1 MTGSPLPSDAILLH
15 IGPHKTGTTALQGVL
30 ADARE
35 DMAAQGVLYPGEGG
49 AHHLAARAVT
59 ANPSGWKNDNQAA
72 ESWRWHRLCN
82 LTRAHE
88 GRVVIS
94 SEFFALASEAQRKR
108 IVDGLGTER
117 LHVVI
122 AARNPGSI
130 ALSTWQQVLRDGK
143 TGGLDGWLH
152 QQFERPEPT
161 PVLGHQGFWSW
172 ADPATLVAKWSALV
186 DPSRVHVIVL
196 DETDRTHL
204 PRSIEELLDLE
215 PGMLTQRTPP
225 LSNRSLT
232 VPEAELLQQA
242 IRRTRPELTWSEF
255 STLFRFGFASHLL
268 RNRTPPADEA
278 RAALPAWASEQAQ
291 REAAEIVRRLTTS
304 GADVIGD
311 PQHLEKVPGSGVSIA
326 PETLSTDL
334 AADAI
339 AGVVLV
345 ASRRL
350 RALTEE
356 LEEERA
362 HPNLDSI
369 STRELS
375 RYLAARVKAGAGRRL
390 RGPKQ

>member
-1 MTGSPLPSDAILLH
+1 MTGSPLPPDAILLH

-35 DMAAQGVLYPGEGG
+35 DMAGQGVLYPGEGG

-59 ANPSGWKNDNQAA
+59 SNPTGWKGDNSAA
-72 ESWRWHRLCN
+72 EPWRWHRLCN

-108 IVDGLGTER
+108 IVEELGAER

-143 TGGLDGWLH
+143 TAGLDGWLH
-152 QQFERPEPT
+152 QQFERPEPK

-172 ADPATLVAKWSALV
+172 ADPATLVEKWSQLV
-186 DPSRVHVIVL
+186 DPAHIHVLVL
-196 DETDRTHL
+196 DEKDRTHL
-204 PRSIEELLDLE
+204 PSSIEDLLELT
-215 PGMLTQRTPP
+215 PGTLTERTPP

-232 VPEAELLQQA
+232 MPEAELLERA
-242 IRRTRPELTWSEF
+242 IARTRDELTWNEF

-268 RNRTPPADEA
+268 RNRTPPVGES
-278 RAALPAWASEQAQ
+278 RAALPEWASAQAR
-291 REAAEIVRRLTTS
+291 REATEIVRRLVAS
-304 GADVIGD
+304 GADILGD
-311 PQHLEKVPGSGVSIA
+311 PQHLEDVPGSGESVT
-326 PETLSTDL
+326 PETLPTEL

-350 RALTEE
+350 RALTER
-356 LEEERA
+356 LEEEKA
-362 HPNLDSI
+362 HPNLDAVSVH
-369 STRELS
+369 ELS
-375 RYLAARVKAGAGRRL
+375 RHLATRVKAGAARRL
-390 RGPKQ
+390 RGAKQ